1 MPSVLRNQSY
11 NRLTTSTVS
20 DHPSIEAWPLPCDSM
35 GDMQTSNAADDSR
48 NDDSIGITVPLRPE
62 HAATLR
68 VVVSSL
74 GSDNGL
80 SIDEIDDV
88 KLAVSE
94 VFTLL
99 ADDAEEVGAT
109 HAHVGYVAEA
119 GSITITLHRGLDDEE
134 LELDALASTI
144 LSSVVDRH
152 TVDSTG
158 VTLVKHAAEADS

>member
-1 MPSVLRNQSY
+1 MGDTYTAAADR
-11 NRLTTSTVS
+11 TGTVE
-20 DHPSIEAWPLPCDSM
+20 SIEIA
-35 GDMQTSNAADDSR
+35 
-48 NDDSIGITVPLRPE
+48 VPLRPE

-99 ADDAEEVGAT
+99 TDDAAEVGASR
-109 HAHVGYVAEA
+109 AYVGYTATP
-119 GSITITLHRGLDDEE
+119 GTITITMHRGLEDEQ
-134 LELDALASTI
+134 LELDVLAATI
-144 LSSVVDRH
+144 LASVVDRH
-152 TVDSTG
+152 VVDHTG
-158 VTLVKHAAEADS
+158 ITLVKHAAEADA